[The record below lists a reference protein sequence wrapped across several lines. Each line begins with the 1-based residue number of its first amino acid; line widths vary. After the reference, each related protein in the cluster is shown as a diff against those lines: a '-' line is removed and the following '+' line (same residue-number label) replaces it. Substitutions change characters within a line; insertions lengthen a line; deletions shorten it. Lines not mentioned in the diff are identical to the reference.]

1 MSQESSPVI
10 MSSRQQLFLNY
21 FVAILIDL
29 VVLSFFN
36 EYWHSAVQVSSF
48 GVAFLIAILLQVLL
62 KLTLKLEHHI
72 AGYFTAHISL
82 KMKIYRILSTWF
94 VLFVSKFAIL
104 GILEVVFQDSLA
116 LIGAL
121 HGAVPFIVLVTV
133 MLTAEYATR
142 RIYRALA

>member
-1 MSQESSPVI
+1 MNQEISTAT

-29 VVLSFFN
+29 TVLSFFN

-48 GVAFLIAILLQVLL
+48 GIALLVAILLQVLL

-94 VLFVSKFAIL
+94 ILFVSKFIIL
-104 GILEVVFQDSLA
+104 GILKFVFQDDIA
-116 LIGAL
+116 FMGAL
-121 HGAVPFIVLVTV
+121 HGVVAFIILVTV

-142 RIYRALA
+142 RLYRALA

>member
-1 MSQESSPVI
+1 MSQELSPVI

-116 LIGAL
+116 FIGAL
-121 HGAVPFIVLVTV
+121 HGAVPFIILVTV

>member
-10 MSSRQQLFLNY
+10 MSYRQQLFLNY

-104 GILEVVFQDSLA
+104 GILEFVYQDSLTF
-116 LIGAL
+116 IGAL
-121 HGAVPFIVLVTV
+121 HGAVPCIILVTV